1 MRVVLDNNVILSGL
15 FWKGAPRALL
25 DSAVAGRFQAITSPA
40 LLAELEAVL
49 SEDFEL
55 PDGPLRE
62 AMSFVLSFAEVVED
76 GGISPVA
83 VRDPGD
89 EKVLACAVRG
99 GADAVVTG
107 DRDLLDLPELPGIR
121 ILGPRAFLDTLSG

>member
-25 DSAVAGRFQAITSPA
+25 DSAVAGRFQAVVSPS
-40 LLAELEAVL
+40 LLVELEDVL
-49 SEDFEL
+49 REDFEL
-55 PDGPLRE
+55 PEGPLRE

-76 GGISPVA
+76 GGASPVA

-99 GADAVVTG
+99 GADVIVTG
-107 DRDLLDLPELPGIR
+107 DRDLLDLPEPAGIR
-121 ILGPRAFLDTLSG
+121 ILKPRAFLEVIAG